1 VEKLDSSQRFKTA
14 AEPFAQTFRMSAAGS
29 LRSWILVWNLPAR
42 VCHWGFSV
50 TMLGALWL
58 GYDADPEG
66 NLFKAHM
73 LCGILACW
81 FLLVRILLGF
91 FGGRYLRWS
100 GLFFGVRA
108 TLAYLLDVLAWRIAD
123 FTGLNPG
130 SAAFALAIYTATPV
144 LVWTGFVLELA
155 ESWHGWLSLGAAV
168 LIAVHLLGLLLH
180 ALRHREATP
189 LAMIHGKV
197 RGIERDTLP
206 DHSALTGIVLA
217 VISLALGCLL
227 FLCFDFGSATLE
239 LPFLP
244 EFGFPAMQKG

>member
-1 VEKLDSSQRFKTA
+1 
-14 AEPFAQTFRMSAAGS
+14 
-29 LRSWILVWNLPAR
+29 
-42 VCHWGFSV
+42 
-50 TMLGALWL
+50 MLGALWL

-108 TLAYLLDVLAWRIAD
+108 TLAYLLDVLAWRTAD
-123 FTGLNPG
+123 FAGLNPG

-155 ESWHGWLSLGAAV
+155 ESWHGWLSLGSAV

-206 DHSALTGIVLA
+206 DHSALTGRVLA

-244 EFGFPAMQKG
+244 EFGFPAMQKGYGVLLWLAPCNQVLAWVASFLCGLGLPQ

>member
-1 VEKLDSSQRFKTA
+1 
-14 AEPFAQTFRMSAAGS
+14 MSAAGS

-73 LCGILACW
+73 LCGVLACW

-108 TLAYLLDVLAWRIAD
+108 TLAYLLDVLAWRTAD

-155 ESWHGWLSLGAAV
+155 ESWHGWLSLGSAV